1 MIESFINQIDQES
14 AKIINIDQYMRD
26 LKRHALA
33 EYKTL
38 YEREQ
43 TTNGGSD
50 SKSKRKKK
58 KDKLR
63 KAAVAAAVASPP

>member
-1 MIESFINQIDQES
+1 
-14 AKIINIDQYMRD
+14 MRD

-43 TTNGGSD
+43 MTNCNSD

-58 KDKLR
+58 RDKLR
-63 KAAVAAAVASPP
+63 KAAAGTT

>member
-1 MIESFINQIDQES
+1 
-14 AKIINIDQYMRD
+14 MRD

-43 TTNGGSD
+43 ITNGTSD

-58 KDKLR
+58 KDKMR
-63 KAAVAAAVASPP
+63 KQAAAAAGN

>member
-1 MIESFINQIDQES
+1 M
-14 AKIINIDQYMRD
+14 KD

-33 EYKTL
+33 EYKAL

-43 TTNGGSD
+43 MTNGGTGE

-58 KDKLR
+58 RDKMK
-63 KAAVAAAVASPP
+63 KAAAAAKMQQ

>member
-1 MIESFINQIDQES
+1 
-14 AKIINIDQYMRD
+14 MRD
-26 LKRHALA
+26 LKRHAQA

-38 YEREQ
+38 SEREQ
-43 TTNGGSD
+43 LTNCNSD

-63 KAAVAAAVASPP
+63 KAAASIGVSLPPNLNNINNNQ